1 MNEVSKGIGHMS
13 NDQVEIEDKMLRDYA
28 RNLSTSQ
35 KKKAFEYQQLEKQQS
50 EMNFR
55 TESTKVGMKFAVNIA
70 TDATDDHF

>member
-35 KKKAFEYQQLEKQQS
+35 KKKAFEYQQLEK
-50 EMNFR
+50 
-55 TESTKVGMKFAVNIA
+55 
-70 TDATDDHF
+70 